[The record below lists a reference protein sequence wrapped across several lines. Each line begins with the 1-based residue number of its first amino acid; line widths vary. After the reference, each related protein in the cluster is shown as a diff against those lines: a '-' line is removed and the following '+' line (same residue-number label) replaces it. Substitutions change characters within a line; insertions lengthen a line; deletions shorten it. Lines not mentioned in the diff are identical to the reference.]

1 MATVRTVKRKKG
13 TVFRA
18 EVRVKGHPRLSKS
31 FDRTSE
37 AYAWAE
43 ETEEALRKNG
53 YIGNAPPND
62 MLFCRCVAI
71 A

>member
-13 TVFRA
+13 TVYRA

-31 FDRTSE
+31 FDRKSE
-37 AYAWAE
+37 AHVWAE
-43 ETEEALRKNG
+43 DTEEALHNNG

-62 MLFCRCVAI
+62 KIISWR
-71 A
+71 